1 LGAIYVYYDFVTGK
15 WVNTGHRSESA
26 DAINIGA
33 GDGYIFNLVR
43 ESAKGRSKLN
53 AKKSIL
59 LILYVLKVMLLIGTT
74 FSF

>member
-1 LGAIYVYYDFVTGK
+1 MGAIYVYYDLVTGK

-33 GDGYIFNLVR
+33 GYIFNLIR

-59 LILYVLKVMLLIGTT
+59 LILYILKVMLLIGTT